1 MMHQHD
7 STTAASARAMLT
19 EICLVA
25 NGGPVTSVLICDD
38 RPTVAQALSE
48 MLRPLPSLV
57 DAACVQ
63 DGFAL
68 VDAYAANPADLVLI
82 GVDRGNSDGGNTQGD
97 EAIGL
102 LMGMNSS
109 AVIIVVGS
117 VVDLQS
123 LAAAYVRGAR
133 GLLLWE
139 PDQASHLESHPD
151 GPLVW

>member
-7 STTAASARAMLT
+7 STTATTARALLT
-19 EICLVA
+19 EICLIA
-25 NGGPVTSVLICDD
+25 NSGPVTSALICDG
-38 RPTVAQALSE
+38 RPTVLQGLSD
-48 MLRPLPSLV
+48 MLRPIPTLV
-57 DAACVQ
+57 DVACVP

-68 VDAYAANPADLVLI
+68 VDAYAAKPSDLVLI
-82 GVDRGNSDGGNTQGD
+82 GVNGDNTDGH

-102 LMGMNSS
+102 LLGMNPE
-109 AVIIVVGS
+109 AVIIIVGS
-117 VVDLQS
+117 VVDLES

-139 PDQASHLESHPD
+139 HDQASRPEAHPD